1 MRARLSF
8 IIKYWACWVLL
19 FEAARVVFL
28 LANFGQAK
36 LMGWANLL
44 GTLGWGLRMDM
55 SMAAYISLP
64 VVLLVMLSVFIFSL
78 QNATVYK
85 IYTGIVLFIIL
96 LLIGIDI
103 NIFDAWGYRLDASPL
118 NYLKNPK
125 EAWASMSHLPIGWIL
140 LAFLILFLL
149 VVRIFNKFI
158 QRLIDKFT
166 VPAKKLITLL
176 ALLVVTALF
185 IIPLRG
191 GLQLAP
197 LNQSSVYFSD
207 NNFANQSAINAVWN
221 FMHSVTHKT
230 DSKTNPFAYLDV
242 KEAQALKDSLFVPG
256 HGTENILQ
264 PQAPAKPN
272 VIFIVWESFT
282 EKATHIH
289 RDGKEVTPRFNE
301 LKKEGIYFSN
311 IYATGDRTDKGI
323 VGVLSGYP
331 AQPTTSIV
339 KTPMKANKLPMI
351 SSTLANN
358 GYSTSFYYGG
368 ELEFANMKAYLLGGS
383 FKKFTSKWDFR
394 PEDQNSKWGAH
405 DGVVMK
411 KVLEGLNKETAPFFC
426 TWLTLSSHEPF
437 EVPVPTVFEGKDEAS
452 LFLNSLHYTDE
463 VVYDFIEQC
472 KKQAWWPNTLV
483 VIVADHGHRQ
493 PPTGK
498 KINDFKIPVLLLGG
512 ALSQKGIVKDRVG
525 SQVDIAATVLSQL
538 NMPAA
543 DFVWS
548 KSLLDSSTKQ
558 WAYFSFNNGFGFVQP
573 GGYYIF
579 DNVGKKNIE
588 QGGVLSGNDI
598 NEGKAVQQLSF
609 QDYLDK

>member
-1 MRARLSF
+1 MRSRIAF
-8 IIKYWACWVLL
+8 IVKYWICWVLL

-36 LMGWANLL
+36 LMGGMNLL

-64 VVLLVMLSVFIFSL
+64 VVLLVLLSVFIFSL
-78 QNATVYK
+78 QNATAYK

-118 NYLKNPK
+118 NYLKNPR

-140 LAFLILFLL
+140 LAFVILFL
-149 VVRIFNKFI
+149 VVARIFDKFI
-158 QRLIDKFT
+158 QRLVGRFT
-166 VPAKKLITLL
+166 APAKKLITVL
-176 ALLVVTALF
+176 AILIVTALF

-207 NNFANQSAINAVWN
+207 NNFANQSAINPVWN
-221 FMHSVTHKT
+221 FMHAVTHKT
-230 DSKTNPFAYLDV
+230 DDKTNPFVYIDAN
-242 KEAQALKDSLFVPG
+242 EANAIRDSLFLPG
-256 HGTENILQ
+256 NGNEKILQ
-264 PQAPAKPN
+264 PANTNPN
-272 VIFIVWESFT
+272 IIFIVWESFT
-282 EKATHIH
+282 EKATHLQ
-289 RDGKEVTPRFNE
+289 RDGKEITPKFNE

-331 AQPTTSIV
+331 AQPVTSIV
-339 KTPMKANKLPMI
+339 KTPVKANKLPMI
-351 SSTLANN
+351 SRTLANN
-358 GYSTSFYYGG
+358 GYNTSFYYGG
-368 ELEFANMKAYLLGGS
+368 ELEFANMKAYLLGGN
-383 FKKFTSKWDFR
+383 FKKFTSKWEFKA
-394 PEDQNSKWGAH
+394 EDQNSKWGAH

-411 KVLEGLNKETAPFFC
+411 KVLEGLNKEKTPFFC

-437 EVPVPTVFEGKDEAS
+437 EVPVPTLFEGKDEAS
-452 LFLNSLHYTDE
+452 LFLNSLHYTDA
-463 VVYDFIEQC
+463 VVYDFIVQC
-472 KKQAWWPNTLV
+472 KQQAWWQNTIV

-498 KINDFKIPVLLLGG
+498 KMDDFKIPVLLLGG
-512 ALSQKGIVKDRVG
+512 ALSQKGVLKDRVG
-525 SQVDIAATVLSQL
+525 SQVDIAATILSQL
-538 NMPAA
+538 QLPAA
-543 DFVWS
+543 DFKWS
-548 KSLLDSSTKQ
+548 RNLLDSSSKQ
-558 WAYFSFNNGFGFVQP
+558 WAYFSFNNGYGFVQP
-573 GGYYIF
+573 NNYYIF
-579 DNVGKKNIE
+579 DNVGKKSIE
-588 QGGVLSGNDI
+588 QAGQPSDNDI
-598 NEGKAVQQLSF
+598 KRGKAIQQLSF

>member
-1 MRARLSF
+1 M
-8 IIKYWACWVLL
+8 LL
-19 FEAARVVFL
+19 FELARVVFL

-55 SMAAYISLP
+55 SMAVYISLP
-64 VVLLVMLSVFIFSL
+64 VVIITLLSVFIFRL

-85 IYTGIVLFIIL
+85 IYTGIVLFLVL
-96 LLIGIDI
+96 LLTGIDI

-125 EAWASMSHLPIGWIL
+125 EAWASMSHLPVGWIM
-140 LAFLILFLL
+140 LAFFVLFIF
-149 VVRIFNKFI
+149 VVRVFNKFI
-158 QRLIDKFT
+158 QRAVDRFT
-166 VPAKKLITLL
+166 VPAKKLITVV
-176 ALLVVTALF
+176 AILVITGLF

-197 LNQSSVYFSD
+197 LNQSSVYFSG

-230 DSKTNPFAYLDV
+230 DATTNPFAYLDV
-242 KEAQALKDSLFVPG
+242 KEAQVLKDSLFVQG
-256 HGTENILQ
+256 NRNENILQ
-264 PQAPAKPN
+264 LPANTKPN
-272 VIFIVWESFT
+272 IIFIVWESFT
-282 EKATHIH
+282 EKATHLQ
-289 RDGKEVTPRFNE
+289 RDGKAVTPKFNE

-339 KTPMKANKLPMI
+339 KTPVKANKLPMI
-351 SSTLANN
+351 SSTLASN
-358 GYSTSFYYGG
+358 GYNTSFYYGG
-368 ELEFANMKAYLLGGS
+368 ELEFANMKAYLLGGN

-411 KVLEGLNKETAPFFC
+411 KVLEGLNKETTPFFC

-437 EVPVPTVFEGKDEAS
+437 EVPVPTIFEGKDEAS
-452 LFLNSLHYTDE
+452 LFLNSLHYTDK

-472 KKQAWWPNTLV
+472 KKQAWWSNTLV

-498 KINDFKIPVLLLGG
+498 KIDDFKIPLLLLGG
-512 ALSQKGIVKDRVG
+512 ALSQKEIMNDRVG

-538 NMPAA
+538 KIPAT

-548 KSLLDSSTKQ
+548 KNLLDSSNKQ
-558 WAYFSFNNGFGFVQP
+558 WAYFSFNNGYGFVQP
-573 GGYYIF
+573 GNYYIF
-579 DNVGKKNIE
+579 DNVGKKDIE
-588 QGGVLSGNDI
+588 KSGQPNDNDI
-598 NEGKAVQQLSF
+598 KKGKAIQQLSF
-609 QDYLDK
+609 QDYLNK